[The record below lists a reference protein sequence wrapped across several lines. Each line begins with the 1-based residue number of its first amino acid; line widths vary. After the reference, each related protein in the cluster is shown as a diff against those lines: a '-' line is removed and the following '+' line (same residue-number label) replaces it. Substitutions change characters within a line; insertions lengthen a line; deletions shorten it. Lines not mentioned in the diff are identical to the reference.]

1 YGSKRFESL
10 GLCRILDAMDA
21 NQITPCPWG
30 CDRQDTLL
38 EDAEKDAGFSAT
50 EDAGV
55 SDLENATHGLSLARD
70 VNLRVPSTHSLAKD
84 VEKDAG
90 FSATEDAG
98 VLDIE
103 NATHGLS
110 LARDENLRVPPTHS
124 LGKDV
129 NQAAEAAKVNQP
141 SKQQKRSRQPPKN
154 KR

>member
-1 YGSKRFESL
+1 V
-10 GLCRILDAMDA
+10 
-21 NQITPCPWG
+21 N
-30 CDRQDTLL
+30 DTFV
-38 EDAEKDAGFSAT
+38 DDGASI

-129 NQAAEAAKVNQP
+129 NQAIEAAKVNQP
-141 SKQQKRSRQPPKN
+141 SKQQKRNRQLPEN

>member
-1 YGSKRFESL
+1 MSV
-10 GLCRILDAMDA
+10 D
-21 NQITPCPWG
+21 
-30 CDRQDTLL
+30 L
-38 EDAEKDAGFSAT
+38 ENAGFSAT

-154 KR
+154 KSHVGDANAVAGDAVAYIKKRKKKVGGDAAVVA